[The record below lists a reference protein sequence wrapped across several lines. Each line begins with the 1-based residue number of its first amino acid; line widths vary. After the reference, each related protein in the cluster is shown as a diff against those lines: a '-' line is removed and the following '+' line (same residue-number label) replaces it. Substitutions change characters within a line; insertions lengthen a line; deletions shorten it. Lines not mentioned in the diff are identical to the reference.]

1 MLYFTGAEENMEPV
15 NSLHAVA
22 DGTMKAIG
30 HLFAASICNYGP
42 APNFLSTWIFSDIV
56 RGIEAVFNN
65 LPPILDTE
73 SSDYLFALFNNVC

>member
-22 DGTMKAIG
+22 DGTMKSIG

-42 APNFLSTWIFSDIV
+42 APNFLSWIFSYIV
-56 RGIEAVFNN
+56 GGIGAVFDD
-65 LPPILDTE
+65 LPTILNTE
-73 SSDYLFALFNNVC
+73 SSDYLFAVYNKVC